1 MPEQEFGKW
10 YDWVKE
16 KVAEYQDVE
25 SRTAI
30 ISGFFAANHKE
41 VFTGDQVS
49 QILDLG
55 FQKEERAPI
64 NEAATSGRTKK
75 ITNSIIA
82 DKAQKWKQEKEK
94 TR

>member
-1 MPEQEFGKW
+1 MPEQEFRRW

-16 KVAEYQDVE
+16 KVAEYQNVGL
-25 SRTAI
+25 RTAI

-41 VFTGDQVS
+41 VFTGDQVG

-75 ITNSIIA
+75 
-82 DKAQKWKQEKEK
+82 
-94 TR
+94 